1 MKIRDALNKIKPL
14 VGKKFSEIFTDDDL
28 KAIIK
33 NKGKTGQILELA
45 IGLKLSST
53 NIDFEDGELKSNKC
67 NSNGKP
73 IETMF
78 ITQISGIID
87 DLLSSKEYKKTKL
100 FEKIAHILYV
110 PICKEGEPK
119 NWFILDAFIVED
131 NELYKDVYVQLEK
144 DYYIICDTLKQHIEN
159 TGKIHTSNGELMQVR
174 SKDSK
179 PYTPIHSKLLG
190 IDVSNKNHA
199 FYFKREFMQTIIKK
213 THPDG
218 KMQLDSGG
226 FFFFFFFAEEK

>member
-45 IGLKLSST
+45 IGLKLSNT
-53 NIDFEDGELKSNKC
+53 TIDFEDGELKSNKC
-67 NSNGKP
+67 DINGKP
-73 IETMF
+73 KETMF
-78 ITQISGIID
+78 ITQISSIID
-87 DLLSSKEYKKTKL
+87 ELLSSKNYKETKL
-100 FEKIAHILYV
+100 YEKIAHILYV

-131 NELYKDVYVQLEK
+131 KDPYKDIYVQLEE
-144 DYYIICDTLKQHIEN
+144 DYYTICQELNRHIEE
-159 TGKIHTSNGELMQVR
+159 TGSIHTSNGELMQVR

-199 FYFKREFMQTIIKK
+199 FYFKREFMQTIIKR
-213 THPDG
+213 THPEG

-226 FFFFFFFAEEK
+226 FFFFFFFDEEK